1 MTIKARLVITITA
14 LVALALVVS
23 GVVTVGVTRAQMIGR
38 VDDTLLSVK
47 AKPPRY
53 GEHNGPAP
61 GPGLDYSNPSKPSL
75 ATLEF
80 GPDGTLTDASPSGF
94 VDDPDP
100 LPDLEPLGAEGLDE
114 HAGEIFTAGAVGD
127 SGLRYRVLVS
137 KTSEGGFVA
146 VAAPLGDV
154 DSTINNLIV
163 VIVAASLGIL
173 GVLTLVVWITVR
185 RGLQP
190 IDNMIDTAGQ
200 IGGGDLSR
208 RVDYADANTE
218 VGKLGASLNAMLA
231 QIETSFAAKEASE
244 RRLRQFVADAS
255 HELRTPLTSIRGY
268 AELYR
273 TGAAASPEALER
285 SMARIESEGARMGKL
300 VEDLLLLA
308 RLDQGRPL
316 RSEPVE
322 LVALVADAVADA
334 RAVEPAR
341 PITFT
346 HPDVALVTGDRDRLR
361 QVLDNLLGNVRMH
374 TEPGVPVEVTI
385 ESTGAQ
391 VQLSV
396 HDTGPG
402 IPDADADRVFDR
414 FYRADASRSRARGG
428 AGLGLAIVASIVEAH
443 AGEVELDSVPGAG
456 TRITVSLPRAVE
468 AASTPPRPSEPALAT
483 DG

>member
-1 MTIKARLVITITA
+1 MTIKARLVLTISA
-14 LVALALVVS
+14 LVALAFVVS

-38 VDDTLLSVK
+38 IDDTLFSVK

-53 GEHNGPAP
+53 GEHKGPA
-61 GPGLDYSNPSKPSL
+61 PGLDYSNPSKPSL
-75 ATLEF
+75 ATLQF
-80 GPDGTLTDASPSGF
+80 GPDGELIDSSPSGF

-100 LPDLEPLGAEGLDE
+100 LPDLESLGEAGLVE
-114 HAGEIFTAGAVGD
+114 HAGEIFTTGSVGD

-137 KTSEGGFVA
+137 QPADGGFVA

-154 DSTINNLIV
+154 DSTVNNLIV
-163 VIVAASLGIL
+163 VIVAASLAIL
-173 GVLTLVVWITVR
+173 GVLTVVVWVTVR

-190 IDNMIDTAGQ
+190 IDNMIETAGH
-200 IGGGDLSR
+200 IGSGDLSR
-208 RVDYADANTE
+208 RVEYADANTE
-218 VGKLGASLNAMLA
+218 VGKLGASLNAMLS

-273 TGAAASPEALER
+273 SGAVSSPEALER

-322 LVALVADAVADA
+322 LVTLVDDAVADA

-341 PITFT
+341 SIAFT
-346 HPDVALVTGDRDRLR
+346 HPDTAYVMGDSDRLR
-361 QVLDNLLGNVRMH
+361 QVLDNLLSNARMH
-374 TEPGVPVEVTI
+374 TEVRVPVRVSI
-385 ESTGAQ
+385 ESAGDTVA
-391 VQLSV
+391 LSV
-396 HDTGPG
+396 ADDGPG
-402 IPDADADRVFDR
+402 IQEEDAERVFDR
-414 FYRADASRSRARGG
+414 FYRADSSRSRTRGG
-428 AGLGLAIVASIVEAH
+428 AGLGLSIVASIVDAH
-443 AGEVELDSVPGAG
+443 DGDVQLVSAPGAG
-456 TRITVSLPRAVE
+456 TRVIVTLPRVSE
-468 AASTPPRPSEPALAT
+468 ATELAT
-483 DG
+483 DAALPALTAND